1 MWLTLYAMNGRQSTR
16 STLGADS
23 IMTDKELASMI
34 LAFFC
39 SRLRTMDE
47 FSSHGDVGKLTE
59 EFWMV
64 GGRSRFFII
73 GGSLMT
79 DGLRAIMRQRLLDV
93 GGLTSVSRSMTRGAG
108 ISMLM
113 GVPGNGLPAG
123 SEMLRLKLSFRLSLR
138 SWSPPSPAKHGGAD
152 DDVEDRDDVDDDV
165 DDDDVDIEDEKQ
177 LDVGDSTDIV
187 GLDDPDAT
195 ETVSMFRVMDS
206 VHGVGSNLLLRTS
219 PRRRARAGGSNL
231 KSEQAA

>member
-1 MWLTLYAMNGRQSTR
+1 
-16 STLGADS
+16 
-23 IMTDKELASMI
+23 MTDKELASMI

-64 GGRSRFFII
+64 GGRSKFFI
-73 GGSLMT
+73 GGSLIT
-79 DGLRAIMRQRLLDV
+79 DGFSAIIRQRLLDD
-93 GGLTSVSRSMTRGAG
+93 GGLASVSRSSGSGGG
-108 ISMLM
+108 ISMLT
-113 GVPGNGLPAG
+113 GVPGSGLPAG
-123 SEMLRLKLSFRLSLR
+123 SEMLRLKLSLRLSRR

-152 DDVEDRDDVDDDV
+152 DEVEDRDDVDDDV
-165 DDDDVDIEDEKQ
+165 DDEDVDIDDEKQ
-177 LDVGDSTDIV
+177 FEVGDSTDIV

-206 VHGVGSNLLLRTS
+206 VHGGGSNLLLRTS

-231 KSEQAA
+231 KSEQVA